1 MPMGMSNTDTGVCE
15 AKAMVFSEIFL
26 KLTGQAETQPGSFQP
41 VFWTVTFL
49 KTSSLDRHT
58 FP

>member
-1 MPMGMSNTDTGVCE
+1 MGMSNPDTGVCK
-15 AKAMVFSEIFL
+15 AKAMVISESSV

-49 KTSSLDRHT
+49 KTSYLDRHT